1 MYGVIFMKLFYSP
14 NACSLAPHIVLREL
28 GLPFDL
34 IKVDLE
40 QHLTEIGEDFYR
52 LNKKG
57 QVPVL
62 QLEDGSFLTEGA
74 VISQFLVD
82 QFERKDLLPE
92 INTSERYQTLSWMN
106 FIASEIHKAYSP
118 FFHESYGEE
127 SKTIFSTILNK
138 HYAWVDQQ
146 LDGQNYLS
154 GSNFTIADIYLFV
167 VTRWADIIGLDLG
180 HFIHLTAFMQRI
192 SHRQTVQDAI
202 AAEAS

>member
-1 MYGVIFMKLFYSP
+1 MKLFYSP

-34 IKVDLE
+34 IKVDLQ
-40 QHLTEIGEDFYR
+40 QHLTELGEDFYR

-92 INTSERYQTLSWMN
+92 INTPERYQTLSWMN

-118 FFHESYGEE
+118 FFHEFYGEE

-138 HYAWVDQQ
+138 HYAWIDQQ
-146 LDGQNYLS
+146 LDGQNYLM

-167 VTRWADIIGLDLG
+167 VTRWADFIGLNLE

-192 SHRQTVQDAI
+192 AHHQTVQDAI

>member
-1 MYGVIFMKLFYSP
+1 MKLFYSP

-34 IKVDLE
+34 IKVDLQ
-40 QHLTEIGEDFYR
+40 QHLTELGEDFYR

-92 INTSERYQTLSWMN
+92 INTPERYQTLSWMN
-106 FIASEIHKAYSP
+106 FIASENHKAYSP

-167 VTRWADIIGLDLG
+167 VTRWADFIGLDLG

-192 SHRQTVQDAI
+192 AHRQTVQDAI

>member
-1 MYGVIFMKLFYSP
+1 MKLFYSP

-34 IKVDLE
+34 IKVDLQ
-40 QHLTEIGEDFYR
+40 QHLTELGEDFYR

-82 QFERKDLLPE
+82 QFEHRDLLAE
-92 INTSERYQTLSWMN
+92 INTVERYQTLSWMN
-106 FIASEIHKAYSP
+106 FIAAEIHKAYSP
-118 FFHESYGEE
+118 FFHESYGED

-146 LDGQNYLS
+146 LDGQNYLT

-167 VTRWADIIGLDLG
+167 VTRWADFIGLDLG

-192 SHRQTVQDAI
+192 ARRQTVQDAI

>member
-1 MYGVIFMKLFYSP
+1 MKLFYSP

-34 IKVDLE
+34 IKVDLQ
-40 QHLTEIGEDFYR
+40 QHLTELGEDFY
-52 LNKKG
+52 LINKKG

-82 QFERKDLLPE
+82 QFERRDLLAE
-92 INTSERYQTLSWMN
+92 INTVERYQTLSWMS

-138 HYAWVDQQ
+138 HYAWIDQQ
-146 LDGQNYLS
+146 LDGQNYLM

-167 VTRWADIIGLDLG
+167 VTRWADFIGLDLG

-192 SHRQTVQDAI
+192 AHRQTVQYAI

>member
-1 MYGVIFMKLFYSP
+1 MKLFYSP

-34 IKVDLE
+34 IKVDLQ
-40 QHLTEIGEDFYR
+40 QHLTELGEDFYR

-82 QFERKDLLPE
+82 QFERKDLLAE
-92 INTSERYQTLSWMN
+92 INTVERYQTLSWMN

-127 SKTIFSTILNK
+127 SKTAFSMILNK

-146 LDGQNYLS
+146 LDGQNYLM

-167 VTRWADIIGLDLG
+167 VTRWADFIGLDLG

-192 SHRQTVQDAI
+192 AHRQTVQDAI

>member
-1 MYGVIFMKLFYSP
+1 MKLFYSP

-28 GLPFDL
+28 GLPFEL
-34 IKVDLE
+34 IKVDLQ
-40 QHLTEIGEDFYR
+40 QHLTEQGEDFYR

-92 INTSERYQTLSWMN
+92 INTPERYQTLSWMN

-138 HYAWVDQQ
+138 HYAWIDQQ
-146 LDGQNYLS
+146 LDGQNYLM

-167 VTRWADIIGLDLG
+167 VTRWADFIGLDLG
-180 HFIHLTAFMQRI
+180 HFIHLKAFMQRI
-192 SHRQTVQDAI
+192 AHRQTVQDAI

>member
-1 MYGVIFMKLFYSP
+1 MKLFYSP
-14 NACSLAPHIVLREL
+14 NACSLAPHIILREL
-28 GLPFDL
+28 GLPFEL
-34 IKVDLE
+34 IKVDLQ
-40 QHLTEIGEDFYR
+40 QHLTELGEDFYR

-92 INTSERYQTLSWMN
+92 INTPERYQTLSWMN

-167 VTRWADIIGLDLG
+167 VTRWADFIGLDLR

>member
-1 MYGVIFMKLFYSP
+1 MKLFYSP

-34 IKVDLE
+34 IKVDLQ
-40 QHLTEIGEDFYR
+40 QHLTELGEDFYR

-92 INTSERYQTLSWMN
+92 INTVERYQTLSWMN

-167 VTRWADIIGLDLG
+167 VTRWADFIGLDLG

-202 AAEAS
+202 VAEAS

>member
-1 MYGVIFMKLFYSP
+1 MKLFYSP

-34 IKVDLE
+34 IKVDLQ
-40 QHLTEIGEDFYR
+40 QHLTELGEDFYR

-92 INTSERYQTLSWMN
+92 INTPERYQTLSWMN

-138 HYAWVDQQ
+138 HYAWIDQQ
-146 LDGQNYLS
+146 LDGQNYLM

-167 VTRWADIIGLDLG
+167 VTRWADFIGLDLE

-192 SHRQTVQDAI
+192 AHRQTVQDAI

>member
-1 MYGVIFMKLFYSP
+1 MKLFYSP

-34 IKVDLE
+34 IKVDLQ
-40 QHLTEIGEDFYR
+40 QHLTELGEDFYR
-52 LNKKG
+52 INKKG

-62 QLEDGSFLTEGA
+62 QLEDGYFLTEGA

-82 QFERKDLLPE
+82 QFERRDLLAE
-92 INTSERYQTLSWMN
+92 INTVERYQTLSWMN
-106 FIASEIHKAYSP
+106 FIAAEIHKAYSP
-118 FFHESYGEE
+118 FFHESYGED

-146 LDGQNYLS
+146 LDGQNYLM

-167 VTRWADIIGLDLG
+167 VTRWADFIGLDLG

-192 SHRQTVQDAI
+192 ARRQTVQDAI

>member
-1 MYGVIFMKLFYSP
+1 MKLFYSP
-14 NACSLAPHIVLREL
+14 NACSLAPHIILREL

-40 QHLTEIGEDFYR
+40 QHLTELGEDFYR

-82 QFERKDLLPE
+82 QFERKDLLAE
-92 INTSERYQTLSWMN
+92 INTVERYQTLSWMN

-167 VTRWADIIGLDLG
+167 VTRWADFIGLDLG

>member
-1 MYGVIFMKLFYSP
+1 MKLFYSP

-34 IKVDLE
+34 IKVDLQ
-40 QHLTEIGEDFYR
+40 QHLTELGEDFYR

-92 INTSERYQTLSWMN
+92 INTVERYQTLSWMN

-146 LDGQNYLS
+146 LDGQNYLM

-167 VTRWADIIGLDLG
+167 VTRWADFIGLDLG

-192 SHRQTVQDAI
+192 ARRQTVQDAI

>member
-1 MYGVIFMKLFYSP
+1 MKLFYSP

-34 IKVDLE
+34 IKVDLQ
-40 QHLTEIGEDFYR
+40 QHLTELGEDFYR

-92 INTSERYQTLSWMN
+92 INTVERYQTLSWMN
-106 FIASEIHKAYSP
+106 FIAAEIHKAYSP
-118 FFHESYGEE
+118 FFHESYGED

-138 HYAWVDQQ
+138 HYAWIDQQ
-146 LDGQNYLS
+146 LDGQNYLM

-167 VTRWADIIGLDLG
+167 VTRWADFIGLDLE

-192 SHRQTVQDAI
+192 AHRQTVQDAI

>member
-1 MYGVIFMKLFYSP
+1 MKLFYSP

-34 IKVDLE
+34 IKVDLQ
-40 QHLTEIGEDFYR
+40 QHLTELGEDFYR

-92 INTSERYQTLSWMN
+92 INTVERYQTLSWMN
-106 FIASEIHKAYSP
+106 FIAAEIHKAYSP

-127 SKTIFSTILNK
+127 SKTVFSTILNK

-167 VTRWADIIGLDLG
+167 VTRWADFIGLDLG

-192 SHRQTVQDAI
+192 AHRQTVQDAI

>member
-1 MYGVIFMKLFYSP
+1 MKLFYSP

-34 IKVDLE
+34 IKVYLQ
-40 QHLTEIGEDFYR
+40 QHLTELGEDFYR
-52 LNKKG
+52 LNKKC

-92 INTSERYQTLSWMN
+92 INTPERYQTLSWMN
-106 FIASEIHKAYSP
+106 FIAAEIHKAYSP

-127 SKTIFSTILNK
+127 SKTVFSTILNK

-167 VTRWADIIGLDLG
+167 VTRWADFIGLDLG

-192 SHRQTVQDAI
+192 AYRQTVQDAI

>member
-1 MYGVIFMKLFYSP
+1 MKLFYSP

>member
-1 MYGVIFMKLFYSP
+1 MKLFYSP

-34 IKVDLE
+34 IKVDLQ
-40 QHLTEIGEDFYR
+40 QHLTELGEDFYR
-52 LNKKG
+52 LNKKC

-92 INTSERYQTLSWMN
+92 INTPERYQTLSWMN
-106 FIASEIHKAYSP
+106 FIAAEIHKAYSP

-127 SKTIFSTILNK
+127 SKTVFSTILNK

-167 VTRWADIIGLDLG
+167 VTRWADFIGLDLG

>member
-1 MYGVIFMKLFYSP
+1 MKLFYSP

-34 IKVDLE
+34 IKVDLQ
-40 QHLTEIGEDFYR
+40 QHLTELGEDFYR

-82 QFERKDLLPE
+82 QFERKDLLAE
-92 INTSERYQTLSWMN
+92 INTVERYQTLSWMN

-127 SKTIFSTILNK
+127 SKTVFSMFLNK

-146 LDGQNYLS
+146 LDGQNYLT

-167 VTRWADIIGLDLG
+167 VTRWADFIGLDLG

-192 SHRQTVQDAI
+192 ARRQTVQDAI

>member
-1 MYGVIFMKLFYSP
+1 MKLFYSP

-28 GLPFDL
+28 GLPFEL
-34 IKVDLE
+34 IKVDLQ
-40 QHLTEIGEDFYR
+40 QHLTELGEDFYR
-52 LNKKG
+52 VNKKG

-92 INTSERYQTLSWMN
+92 INTPERYQILSWMN

-138 HYAWVDQQ
+138 HYAWIDQQ

-167 VTRWADIIGLDLG
+167 VTRWADFIGLDLG

>member
-1 MYGVIFMKLFYSP
+1 MKLFYSP

-34 IKVDLE
+34 IKVDLQ
-40 QHLTEIGEDFYR
+40 QHLTELGEDFYR

-92 INTSERYQTLSWMN
+92 INTVERYQTLSWMN
-106 FIASEIHKAYSP
+106 FIAAEIHKAYSP
-118 FFHESYGEE
+118 FFHKSYGED

-138 HYAWVDQQ
+138 HYAWIDQQ
-146 LDGQNYLS
+146 LDGQNYLM

-167 VTRWADIIGLDLG
+167 VTRWADFIGLDLE

>member
-1 MYGVIFMKLFYSP
+1 MKLFYSP

-34 IKVDLE
+34 IKVDLQ
-40 QHLTEIGEDFYR
+40 QHLTELGEDFYR

-74 VISQFLVD
+74 VISQFFVD

-92 INTSERYQTLSWMN
+92 INTVERYQTLSWMN

-167 VTRWADIIGLDLG
+167 VTRWADFIGLDLG

-192 SHRQTVQDAI
+192 AHRQTVQDAI
-202 AAEAS
+202 VAEAS

>member
-1 MYGVIFMKLFYSP
+1 MKLFYSP

-40 QHLTEIGEDFYR
+40 QHLTELGEDFYR

>member
-1 MYGVIFMKLFYSP
+1 MKLFYSP

-34 IKVDLE
+34 IKVDLQ
-40 QHLTEIGEDFYR
+40 QHLTELGEDFYR

-92 INTSERYQTLSWMN
+92 INTPERYQTLSWMN

-146 LDGQNYLS
+146 LDGQNYLM

-167 VTRWADIIGLDLG
+167 VTRWADFIGLDLE

-192 SHRQTVQDAI
+192 AHHQTVQDAI

>member
-1 MYGVIFMKLFYSP
+1 MKLFYSP

-34 IKVDLE
+34 IKVDLQ
-40 QHLTEIGEDFYR
+40 QHLTELGEDFCR

-92 INTSERYQTLSWMN
+92 INTPERYQTLSWMN

-118 FFHESYGEE
+118 FFHESCGEE

-138 HYAWVDQQ
+138 HYTWVDQQ
-146 LDGQNYLS
+146 LDGQNYLT

-167 VTRWADIIGLDLG
+167 MTRWADFIGLDLG
-180 HFIHLTAFMQRI
+180 YFIHLKAFMQRI
-192 SHRQTVQDAI
+192 ARRQTVQDAI

>member
-1 MYGVIFMKLFYSP
+1 MKLFYSP

-28 GLPFDL
+28 GLPFEL
-34 IKVDLE
+34 IKVDLQ
-40 QHLTEIGEDFYR
+40 QHLTELGEDFYR

-62 QLEDGSFLTEGA
+62 QLDDGSFLTEGA

-82 QFERKDLLPE
+82 QFERKDLLAE
-92 INTSERYQTLSWMN
+92 INTVERYQTLSWMN

-127 SKTIFSTILNK
+127 SKTIFSTLLNK
-138 HYAWVDQQ
+138 HYAWIDQQ
-146 LDGQNYLS
+146 LDGQNYLT
-154 GSNFTIADIYLFV
+154 GTNFTIADIYLFV
-167 VTRWADIIGLDLG
+167 VTRWADFIGLDLG

-192 SHRQTVQDAI
+192 ARRQTVQDAI

>member
-1 MYGVIFMKLFYSP
+1 MKLFYSP

-34 IKVDLE
+34 IKVDLQ
-40 QHLTEIGEDFYR
+40 QHLTELGEDFYR
-52 LNKKG
+52 LNKKC

-92 INTSERYQTLSWMN
+92 INTPERYQTLSWMN

-127 SKTIFSTILNK
+127 SKTVFSTILNK

-167 VTRWADIIGLDLG
+167 VTRWADFIGLDLE

-192 SHRQTVQDAI
+192 AHRQTVQDAI

>member
-1 MYGVIFMKLFYSP
+1 MKLFYSP

-34 IKVDLE
+34 IKVDLQ
-40 QHLTEIGEDFYR
+40 QHLTELGEDFYR

-62 QLEDGSFLTEGA
+62 QLDDGSFLTEGA

-82 QFERKDLLPE
+82 QSERKDLLAE
-92 INTSERYQTLSWMN
+92 INTVERYQTLSWMS

-118 FFHESYGEE
+118 FFNESYGKE
-127 SKTIFSTILNK
+127 SKTVFSTILNK

-146 LDGQNYLS
+146 LDGQNYLT
-154 GSNFTIADIYLFV
+154 GTNFTIADIYLFV
-167 VTRWADIIGLDLG
+167 VTRWADFIGLDLG

-192 SHRQTVQDAI
+192 ARRQTVQDAI

>member
-1 MYGVIFMKLFYSP
+1 MKLFYSP

-34 IKVDLE
+34 IKVDLQ
-40 QHLTEIGEDFYR
+40 QHLTELGEDFYR

-92 INTSERYQTLSWMN
+92 INTPERYQTLSWMN
-106 FIASEIHKAYSP
+106 FIAAEIHKAYSP
-118 FFHESYGEE
+118 FFHEPYGEE

-138 HYAWVDQQ
+138 HYAWIDQQ
-146 LDGQNYLS
+146 LDGQNYLM

-167 VTRWADIIGLDLG
+167 VTRWADFIGLDLG

>member
-1 MYGVIFMKLFYSP
+1 MKLFYSP

-34 IKVDLE
+34 IKVDLQ
-40 QHLTEIGEDFYR
+40 QHLTELGEDFYR

-92 INTSERYQTLSWMN
+92 INTVERYQTLSWMN

-167 VTRWADIIGLDLG
+167 VTRWADFIGLDLG

-192 SHRQTVQDAI
+192 SHRKTVQDAI

>member
-1 MYGVIFMKLFYSP
+1 MKLFYSP

-34 IKVDLE
+34 IKVDLQ
-40 QHLTEIGEDFYR
+40 QHLTELGEDFYR
-52 LNKKG
+52 LNKKC

-92 INTSERYQTLSWMN
+92 INTPERYQTLSWMN

-127 SKTIFSTILNK
+127 SKTVFSTILNK

-167 VTRWADIIGLDLG
+167 VTRWADFIGLDLG

>member
-1 MYGVIFMKLFYSP
+1 MKLFYSL

-28 GLPFDL
+28 GLPFEL
-34 IKVDLE
+34 IKVDLQ
-40 QHLTEIGEDFYR
+40 QHLTELGEDFYR

-57 QVPVL
+57 QVPLL
-62 QLEDGSFLTEGA
+62 QLENGSFLTEGA

-82 QFERKDLLPE
+82 QVGRKDLLAE
-92 INTSERYQTLSWMN
+92 INTAERYQTLSWMN

-138 HYAWVDQQ
+138 HYSWVDQQ
-146 LDGQNYLS
+146 LDGQNYLT

-167 VTRWADIIGLDLG
+167 VTRWADFIGLDLG
-180 HFIHLTAFMQRI
+180 HFIHLKAFMQRI
-192 SHRQTVQDAI
+192 ARRQTVQDAI